1 MFLILKAIRGWLYRK
16 RLHEQQES
24 ARKIQSWYRKSVF
37 LRKSRECA
45 SKQYLKGAD
54 ACDSSVTETVSS
66 PGEVSVTVVD
76 TEACKAHGSDTIK
89 KTDVKHH
96 KLSEKCVTESK
107 RRLNED
113 EMLVVAGLK
122 ALAANMVE
130 AVVANA
136 KFQLAGQV
144 GRITYL
150 EAQMGLVSRRRMPR
164 VGYLKTCK
172 YYMFWILY
180 CVTIHREKFS

>member
-1 MFLILKAIRGWLYRK
+1 MFLILKAIRGWLKRK
-16 RLHEQQES
+16 QLNEQQES

-45 SKQYLKGAD
+45 SKRLKGAD
-54 ACDSSVTETVSS
+54 ACDSSVTETVSP

-89 KTDVKHH
+89 KTDVKHY
-96 KLSEKCVTESK
+96 KLSEKSSTESK
-107 RRLNED
+107 RKFNED

-136 KFQLAGQV
+136 KFQLAGQI

-164 VGYLKTCK
+164 VGYLKTC
-172 YYMFWILY
+172 
-180 CVTIHREKFS
+180 